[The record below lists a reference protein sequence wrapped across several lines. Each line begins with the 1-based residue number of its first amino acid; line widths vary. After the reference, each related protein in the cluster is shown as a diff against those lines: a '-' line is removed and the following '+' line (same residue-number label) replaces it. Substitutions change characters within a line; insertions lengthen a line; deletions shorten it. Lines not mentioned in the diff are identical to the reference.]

1 MSSRRPSGERSCGGI
16 TGQEEESQRYKSR
29 LWACVC
35 GEEWGGERERC
46 GRSREISG
54 DVRESAYLHGERAS
68 LQEEVWAEGRGEAD
82 S

>member
-1 MSSRRPSGERSCGGI
+1 MRGAAEASRGKRRRAKGTSQGYGHVCAEKSGVASGRDVGD
-16 TGQEEESQRYKSR
+16 
-29 LWACVC
+29 L
-35 GEEWGGERERC
+35 